1 MIYETYYELNQV
13 LGKFDDCKL
22 DFTAGPFSC
31 MKMLNNTTEDNDDD
45 EVEVEVENI
54 TEVEVNLTSTRRKNN
69 KRISNGSGSAIDRHR
84 QISERVMPRTPEKT
98 ESYPS
103 VLISLAMLL
112 LKEVNL

>member
-69 KRISNGSGSAIDRHR
+69 KRISNGSGSAIGSTSPNKRTRHAKDPGRRRVIR
-84 QISERVMPRTPEKT
+84 Q
-98 ESYPS
+98 Y
-103 VLISLAMLL
+103 
-112 LKEVNL
+112 